1 MARRALRSVRQMAG
15 ITACREDGCG
25 VARARKNV
33 AMRGFTLIELVTVL
47 VVGSIL
53 AVVVMPRFFST
64 SSFAAVGFAAEVRAG
79 LRHAQAVAFASGCD
93 IRASLT
99 ATAFTL
105 ERWVGGTSCN
115 DHTGTLTT
123 LSRTGGGSYLAAVPA
138 NVAITSG
145 ALYFDTLGRP
155 YSAATGLA
163 LSATL
168 VLGIGSEQASVYPE
182 TGLVK

>member
-1 MARRALRSVRQMAG
+1 MVQ
-15 ITACREDGCG
+15 
-25 VARARKNV
+25 ARKNV
-33 AMRGFTLIELVTVL
+33 AMRGFTLIELIAVL

-53 AVVVMPRFFST
+53 AVVALPRFFST
-64 SSFAAVGFAAEVRAG
+64 SSFTAAGFAAEVRTG

-99 ATAFTL
+99 TTAFTL

-123 LSRTGGGSYLAAVPA
+123 LSRTGGGSYVAAVPA
-138 NVAITSG
+138 NVAIASG

-155 YSAATGLA
+155 YNDATGQA
-163 LSATL
+163 LSTTL